1 MNEEAELPP
10 FLYGCFDWRVNG
22 LHWAREP
29 DVDLLA
35 EEALN
40 SDNPWIVL
48 AAVIER
54 AKHGDHGAAD
64 RLMPLAQQTEPFALD
79 RVALLSFA
87 DVAPWHRV
95 HFIEQVLLSDDG
107 DARVNA
113 AEAAAMSGALKLVPA
128 MLSAW
133 RRASSGLDHEMI
145 GFAISDLLDGGNGP
159 IINHAGTFNAPRPTG
174 PPPPGMDPESWQ
186 VLVDLPPDP
195 PSPFPGLVEEA
206 HARLEKTLGAEAVVW
221 QGRPLNVLDVVRE
234 FLAEVKSP
242 DPHNFIDLRHRFE
255 SYTGFDCRKFYFA
268 MEPQRLQMAAALE
281 DFLASPEAAR
291 YQPGR
296 RYFFGHPIP
305 E

>member
-1 MNEEAELPP
+1 MNPDAELPP

-22 LHWAREP
+22 LHWDREP
-29 DVDLLA
+29 DLDLLS
-35 EEALN
+35 EDTLH

-48 AAVIER
+48 AAVVER
-54 AKHGDHGAAD
+54 AKQGDHGEVD
-64 RLMPLAQQTEPFALD
+64 RLLPLAQQTEPFALD

-87 DVAPWHRV
+87 DVAPWHSLQ
-95 HFIEQVLLSDDG
+95 FIERVLLGDDA
-107 DARVNA
+107 DARVNG

-145 GFAISDLLDGGNGP
+145 GFAISDLLEGSGGP
-159 IINHAGTFNAPRPTG
+159 IADHAGNFNAPRPTG
-174 PPPPGMDPESWQ
+174 PPPPGMDPDSWRL
-186 VLVDLPPDP
+186 LVERPPNP
-195 PSPFPGLVEEA
+195 ASPFPGFVEEA
-206 HARLEKTLGAEAVVW
+206 HSRLEKTLGAEAVVW
-221 QGRPLNVLDVVRE
+221 QGRLMDVVELARE

-242 DPHNFIDLRHRFE
+242 EPHNFIDFRHRFE
-255 SYTGFDCRKFYFA
+255 SYTGIDCRKFYFA
-268 MEPQRLQMAAALE
+268 MEPQRLQMAAVLE